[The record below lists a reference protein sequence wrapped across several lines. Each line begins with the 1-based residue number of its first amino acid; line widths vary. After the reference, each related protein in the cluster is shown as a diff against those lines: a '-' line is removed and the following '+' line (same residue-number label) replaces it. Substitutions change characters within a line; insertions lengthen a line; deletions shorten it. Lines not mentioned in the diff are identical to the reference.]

1 MGYLYR
7 LRKGRTAMNIGIY
20 FNNTSE
26 SEPLY
31 KALQSVNEGLTEG
44 TVKDASIFYDDS
56 GPNSIP
62 AKCGFFD
69 AVDIWHFTGDL
80 ITTSLST
87 TNRVRKIVNK
97 FDTIFYYGWFDE
109 RDPLELIKIANDDNI
124 RVVCNSQS
132 SKNQFVRLTGK
143 DPSGIVQDFNLEK
156 LVKVKK

>member
-1 MGYLYR
+1 
-7 LRKGRTAMNIGIY
+7 MNVGIY
-20 FNNTSE
+20 FNNTHE
-26 SEPLY
+26 SEPLI
-31 KALQSVNEGLTEG
+31 KALQSLNEGVSEG
-44 TVKDASIFYDDS
+44 SLEDASIFYDNC

-69 AVDIWHFTGDL
+69 SVDIWHFTGNL
-80 ITTSLST
+80 ITTSIET
-87 TNRVRKIVNK
+87 TKKALNIVNK